1 MTATLHPA
9 CPLCGLRFGSRPLL
23 DLHIREDHRQR
34 DPGDTRIPTPRPG
47 TASDLP
53 TPVAAPVRATK
64 EVTATKEM
72 TATTA
77 AHRPRPGSITPGP
90 RRVLHALRYA
100 NDELTRAFEAIIRSA
115 RAPKPRPRPQATE
128 HRPPAQA
135 TEHRPP
141 AQATGTRPR
150 AQATA
155 DGGRDNAVEPAG
167 QAV

>member
-34 DPGDTRIPTPRPG
+34 DPGDTRIPMPRPG

-53 TPVAAPVRATK
+53 TPVAAPVRATKEMTATK

-135 TEHRPP
+135 T
-141 AQATGTRPR
+141 GTRPR

-155 DGGRDNAVEPAG
+155 DGSRDNAVEPAG

>member
-34 DPGDTRIPTPRPG
+34 DPGDIQIPMPRSG
-47 TASDLP
+47 TASDHYDP
-53 TPVAAPVRATK
+53 ASTPVRAAK
-64 EVTATKEM
+64 EVTAT
-72 TATTA
+72 TA
-77 AHRPRPGSITPGP
+77 ARRPRPGITPGP

-115 RAPKPRPRPQATE
+115 RAPGPRPQTQATE
-128 HRPPAQA
+128 GRPQAQA
-135 TEHRPP
+135 TE
-141 AQATGTRPR
+141 TRPR

-155 DGGRDNAVEPAG
+155 DGSRDNAAERAG
-167 QAV
+167 QAA

>member
-1 MTATLHPA
+1 MTTTLHPA

-34 DPGDTRIPTPRPG
+34 DPGDIQVPMPRSG

-53 TPVAAPVRATK
+53 TPAATPVSATK
-64 EVTATKEM
+64 EV

-77 AHRPRPGSITPGP
+77 AHRPRSGITPGP

-115 RAPKPRPRPQATE
+115 RAPKPRPRTQATE
-128 HRPPAQA
+128 PGPRTQA
-135 TEHRPP
+135 TEPGPRT
-141 AQATGTRPR
+141 QATEPGPR
-150 AQATA
+150 TQATA
-155 DGGRDNAVEPAG
+155 DGSRDNAAERAG
-167 QAV
+167 QVA

>member
-23 DLHIREDHRQR
+23 DLHIRADHRQR
-34 DPGDTRIPTPRPG
+34 DPGDTRIPMPRPG

-53 TPVAAPVRATK
+53 APAAAPVRATK
-64 EVTATKEM
+64 EVTAP
-72 TATTA
+72 TA
-77 AHRPRPGSITPGP
+77 ARRPRPGSITPGP

-115 RAPKPRPRPQATE
+115 RAPKPRPR
-128 HRPPAQA
+128 AQA

-141 AQATGTRPR
+141 AQAT
-150 AQATA
+150 A
-155 DGGRDNAVEPAG
+155 DGSRDNAAERAG
-167 QAV
+167 QAA

>member
-23 DLHIREDHRQR
+23 DLYIRADHRQR
-34 DPGDTRIPTPRPG
+34 DPGDTRIPMPRPG

-53 TPVAAPVRATK
+53 APAAAPVRATK
-64 EVTATKEM
+64 EVTAT
-72 TATTA
+72 TA
-77 AHRPRPGSITPGP
+77 ARPPRPGSITPGP

-115 RAPKPRPRPQATE
+115 RAPKPRPR
-128 HRPPAQA
+128 AQA

-141 AQATGTRPR
+141 AQAT
-150 AQATA
+150 A
-155 DGGRDNAVEPAG
+155 DGSRDNAAERAG
-167 QAV
+167 QAA